1 MRNETSELIKEK
13 IISILPFFV
22 GLVLF
27 GGALFVLH
35 RELAHYHLA
44 DIRRSL
50 AAIPQ
55 QRITFAF
62 LLTVASY
69 LVMSGYDILALGIIN
84 HPLPYRKVT
93 PASFIG
99 YAFSNNLGLSMLAG
113 ASVRYTLYAAWG
125 LRPGEIGKVVV
136 FCTLTLWLGFLSL
149 GGILFLTAPPAIPA
163 GLHLPLASLRLA
175 GLIFLL
181 VVASYLL
188 LCVVRRKPLILF
200 GRTIGLP
207 RPAYL
212 APQIVIAVLDWT
224 LAGSVLY
231 VLLPTSP
238 SLTFG
243 NFLGIFLLAQL
254 AGLISQVPGGVG
266 IFETTALL
274 LLQPYFPAP
283 AVLGSLVLYRG
294 MYYLLPLLL
303 AATLLGGLGISSR
316 WHRIRGLF
324 QSLDSVASV
333 AAPWLFSLVAFG
345 GGIILL
351 LSGAI
356 PDTSGRLHWLKH
368 ILPLAVAEISHFLAS
383 LVGAGLLVLA
393 RGLQRRL
400 DAAYVLTILL
410 FIAGIVFSLLKGMN
424 YEEAAVLTI
433 MLGAILPCHRYFY
446 RKAALLSEPFT
457 AGWTIAIGLV
467 FSATLWLIFFS
478 YKHVEYSQTLWWQ
491 FAFNDNAPRS
501 LRAMV
506 GAIMVVGFFFLARL
520 MRPHPPAD
528 TREETVDMT
537 RLQKIVSRSA
547 RTNANLAFL
556 GDKKILFSRSGDAFL
571 MYRIKGRSWV
581 VMGDPVGPVAEWPEL
596 IWRFKEKSDIHGGWP
611 VFYEVSHEHLRYY
624 IDIGLMLFK
633 LGEEAR
639 VSLRDFSLQSRAAK
653 GLRYTKRRLEKEG
666 WQFTIIPKTEV
677 AGLMPELRAVSD
689 AWLAAKNTREKGF
702 SMGFFE
708 PDYLARFPIALVT
721 RGDDICAFANVWPG
735 SPGGELSI
743 DLMRYR
749 PEAPQGIMDF
759 LFLHLILW
767 GQEQQFQWFNLGM
780 APLAGMTDH
789 RLAPL
794 WNRVGAFVFRHGEH
808 FYNFNGLR
816 SYKEKFKPRWEPR
829 YLAAPGRVKLLPI
842 LSDVAVIISGGIKGT
857 MGK

>member
-1 MRNETSELIKEK
+1 MRDGTWELSKEK
-13 IISILPFFV
+13 IFSILPFLV

-27 GGALFVLH
+27 GGTLFVLH

-44 DIRRSL
+44 DIRHAL
-50 AAIPQ
+50 DAIPP

-69 LVMSGYDILALGIIN
+69 LIMSGYDILALGVIN
-84 HPLPYRKVT
+84 HPLPYSKVA

-99 YAFSNNLGLSMLAG
+99 YAFSNNIGLSMLAG

-136 FCTLTLWLGFLSL
+136 FCTLTLWLGFLCL
-149 GGILFLTAPPAIPA
+149 GGILFITEPPAIPA
-163 GLHLPLASLRLA
+163 VLHLPLASLRLA
-175 GLIFLL
+175 GLLFLL
-181 VVASYLL
+181 GVAAYLL
-188 LCVVRRKPLILF
+188 LCILRKKPLMLF
-200 GRTIGLP
+200 GRTVGLP
-207 RPAYL
+207 GPAYL
-212 APQIVIAVLDWT
+212 VPQIVIAVLDWT

-231 VLLPTSP
+231 VLLPASP

-243 NFLGIFLLAQL
+243 NFLAIFLLAQL
-254 AGLISQVPGGVG
+254 AGLVSQVPGGVG

-283 AVLGSLVLYRG
+283 AILGSLVLYRG
-294 MYYLLPLLL
+294 IYYLLPLLL

-356 PDTSGRLHWLKH
+356 PDSSGRLHWLKH
-368 ILPLAVAEISHFLAS
+368 ILPLAVAEVSHFLAS
-383 LVGAGLLVLA
+383 LAGAGLLVLA

-400 DAAYVLTILL
+400 DAAYVLTL
-410 FIAGIVFSLLKGMN
+410 FLFMAGIIFSLLQGVD
-424 YEEAAVLTI
+424 YEEAAVLTV

-467 FSATLWLIFFS
+467 LSATLWLIFFS

-491 FAFNDNAPRS
+491 FAFNANAPRS

-506 GAIMVVGFFFLARL
+506 GATMVIGFFFLAKL
-520 MRPHPPAD
+520 LRPHPPAD
-528 TREETVDMT
+528 AGEETMDMA
-537 RLQKIVSRSA
+537 RIENIISRSA
-547 RTNANLAFL
+547 RTSANLAFL
-556 GDKKILFSRSGDAFL
+556 GDKKFLFSRSGDSIL
-571 MYRIKGRSWV
+571 MYRTRGRSWI
-581 VMGDPVGPVAEWPEL
+581 VMGDPIGPVDEWPEL
-596 IWRFKEKSDIHGGWP
+596 IWHFKEMSDLHGGWP
-611 VFYEVSHEHLRYY
+611 VFYEVSPEHLRYY

-639 VSLRDFSLQSRAAK
+639 VPLRDFSLRGRAAK

-666 WQFTIIPKTEV
+666 WQFAIIPRTEV
-677 AGLMPELRAVSD
+677 AELLPCLRVVSD

-721 RGDDICAFANVWPG
+721 RDEEICAFANIWPG
-735 SPGGELSI
+735 TPGGELSI

-759 LFLHLILW
+759 LFLHLMLW

-780 APLAGMTDH
+780 APLAGMADH
-789 RLAPL
+789 HLAPL
-794 WNRVGAFVFRHGEH
+794 WNRLGAFVFRHGEH

-816 SYKEKFKPRWEPR
+816 SYKEKFQPLWEPR

-842 LSDVAVIISGGIKGT
+842 LSDVAALISGGLKGT
-857 MGK
+857 IGK